1 MSGSGWWR
9 VSESQAALEKLRA
22 ELAVLGVPDAYEIGD
37 DVTLSVWI
45 GLVVSFREGLYRWR
59 EGAVKCRHL
68 GTDPVGC
75 AIRVARRY
83 AELKAHE
90 PPWWEDLAKV
100 LRGEGVKGHP

>member
-1 MSGSGWWR
+1 M
-9 VSESQAALEKLRA
+9 SESQAAIEKLRV
-22 ELAVLGVPDAYEIGD
+22 ELAALGVDDAYEIGD

-75 AIRVARRY
+75 ATRVARRY
-83 AELKAHE
+83 AELKAHV
-90 PPWWEDLAKV
+90 PPWWEELAQV
-100 LRGEGVKGHP
+100 LRGEGAERHP

>member
-1 MSGSGWWR
+1 MT
-9 VSESQAALEKLRA
+9 EPLAALGKLRA
-22 ELAVLGVPDAYEIGD
+22 ELAALGVQEAYEIGD
-37 DVTLSVWI
+37 DTTLSVWI

-83 AELKAHE
+83 AELKADV
-90 PPWWEDLAKV
+90 PPWWEELDKV
-100 LRGEGVKGHP
+100 LRGESAEGYP